1 MQITFIWLFLLRIRI
16 VIFIYLLLLS
26 LLLLS
31 LLLFSLVNCA
41 IFYLKCITLQI
52 IRIFK
57 GSEDQR
63 KVLKCSFQDMNLF
76 SHNSAKLTKL
86 NFSHLWPRE
95 WQHIAVKTKFFKHV
109 LRRMFRGISF
119 VLFNK
124 ACIKATISHGI
135 FETGSSFR
143 VGWCT
148 AGGV

>member
-1 MQITFIWLFLLRIRI
+1 MQIAFIWLFLLRIRI
-16 VIFIYLLLLS
+16 VISIYYYYYHYYYYYYYYYFHWLIVPFFI
-26 LLLLS
+26 
-31 LLLFSLVNCA
+31 
-41 IFYLKCITLQI
+41 KCITLQI

-57 GSEDQR
+57 RSEDQR

-76 SHNSAKLTKL
+76 SHNNAKLTKL

-124 ACIKATISHGI
+124 ACIKATVSHRI
-135 FETGSSFR
+135 FETDSSFH